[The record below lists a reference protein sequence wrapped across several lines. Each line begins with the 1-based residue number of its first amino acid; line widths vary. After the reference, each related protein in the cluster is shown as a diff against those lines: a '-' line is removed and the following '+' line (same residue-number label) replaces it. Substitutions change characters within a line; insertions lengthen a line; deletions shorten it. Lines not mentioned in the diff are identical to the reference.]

1 MSNTQIR
8 EERYLDIINQFAVG
22 LLNQS
27 TIKETLWSVIDNVV
41 SKLDFYDCAIYLL
54 DENKE
59 HLIQVASQ
67 AYKNKE
73 PRNTN
78 ATLIKMGTGIV
89 GKTAIEKKARI
100 TNDTSQSED
109 YISDDEWR
117 FSEITV
123 PIIHENEL
131 IGIIDSEHPDKDFF
145 QPIHLNILTTIASMV
160 AIKVVQARHL
170 ENLEAREKSFNLIY
184 SSTNDL
190 IFLMEVEPDHIYR
203 CVSVN
208 RAYLE
213 LTGKKRSQVI
223 GKTVDDIW
231 DPKRAKI
238 ILAHYLE
245 AIETK
250 KPVTYQIEFGTGEES
265 IIVETK
271 ITPVFDYKGRCTN
284 LSGISRDITA
294 AKQARDELRQER
306 EKYQTLFSK
315 ANDAIFILKDD
326 VIIECN
332 DITTQV
338 FGRERKDL
346 VGRKPHE
353 LSPEFQP
360 DGQRSDREVPVGNFE
375 WLHTKGDGSLFTVDV
390 ALTELSFGNGQYVQA
405 IMRDITERIEAEEIL
420 RASEKR
426 YRTIFENSLDGI
438 YKSTPEGK
446 FVEVSPAL
454 VAMLG
459 YDSEEELLAIN
470 IKDDLY
476 FKHEDRY
483 KHSNQYRLKK
493 KDGSEI
499 WVEDHGFYHYDD
511 SGKVLYH
518 HGILRDVTAKNQK
531 QKEMQK
537 LLDVTSD
544 QNKRLQN
551 FANIVSHNI
560 RSHSANLT
568 SLVSFMEI
576 TTDPDE
582 KEKMFQMLK
591 SSTSQLEETI
601 MNLNEIITV
610 NQNLN
615 KPIEQRN
622 LLEEVEKTLQVLNLE
637 ILEGGVTIKTNIE
650 PELTIQI
657 IPAYLDSILLNLI
670 GNAVKYRKRS
680 GKAVIKITAKAL
692 KRGEVRVRIADNG
705 LGIDMAAYG
714 DKVFGMYKTFHDN
727 EDARG
732 FGLYITKNQIEAMT
746 GRIEVDSQ
754 VGKGTTF
761 TLYFNEK
768 H

>member
-1 MSNTQIR
+1 MSSTQIQ

-54 DENKE
+54 DEDKE

-67 AYKNKE
+67 AYKDKE

-78 ATLIKMGTGIV
+78 ATFIKMGTGIV
-89 GKTAIEKKARI
+89 GKVAQEKQSRI

-109 YISDDEWR
+109 YITDDQWR

-131 IGIIDSEHPDKDFF
+131 IGIIDSEHPEKDFF

-170 ENLEAREKSFNLIY
+170 ENLAAREKSFDLIY

-190 IFLMEVEPDHIYR
+190 IFLMEVEPNDSFR

-208 RAYLE
+208 RAFLE
-213 LTGKKRSQVI
+213 LTNKKRGDVV
-223 GKTVDDIW
+223 GKTIDDIW
-231 DPKRAKI
+231 DAERSATIKSYYR
-238 ILAHYLE
+238 E

-250 KPVTYQIEFGTGEES
+250 KPITYQIKFRTGNN
-265 IIVETK
+265 IVIVETK
-271 ITPVFDYKGRCTN
+271 VTPVFDHRGRCTN
-284 LSGISRDITA
+284 LSGISRDITTA
-294 AKQARDELRQER
+294 EAVRSELGYER

-326 VIIECN
+326 LIIECN
-332 DITTQV
+332 DRTTEI
-338 FGRERKDL
+338 FGRDREGL
-346 VGRKPHE
+346 IGYAPHE
-353 LSPEFQP
+353 LSPQVQP
-360 DGQRSDREVPVGNFE
+360 DGKTSDRRMDQDNFQ
-375 WLHTKGDGSLFTVDV
+375 WVHTKKDGSYFTADV
-390 ALTELSFGNGQYVQA
+390 TLSRYHFKNEEYTQA
-405 IMRDITERIEAEEIL
+405 IVRDVSERIKAEEVL

-438 YKSTPEGK
+438 YKSTPEGR

-459 YDSEEELLAIN
+459 YDSEEELLSIN
-470 IKDDLY
+470 IKKDLY
-476 FKHEDRY
+476 FKEEDRF

-493 KDGSEI
+493 KNGDEI
-499 WVEDHGFYHYDD
+499 WVEDHGFYQYDGE
-511 SGKVLYH
+511 GKVIFH
-518 HGILRDVTAKNQK
+518 QGILRDVTAKNQK
-531 QKEMQK
+531 QMELEN
-537 LLDVTSD
+537 LLNMTSD

-551 FANIVSHNI
+551 FAHIVSHNI

-568 SLVSFMEI
+568 SLVSFMEM
-576 TTDPDE
+576 TKDE
-582 KEKMFQMLK
+582 AEKQKMFQMLK
-591 SSTSQLEETI
+591 SSTGQLEETI

-622 LLEEVEKTLQVLNLE
+622 LMEEVEKTLQILNDE
-637 ILEGGVTIKTNIE
+637 ILESGVKIAVDI
-650 PELTIQI
+650 PEDLVLPI
-657 IPAYLDSILLNLI
+657 IPAYLDSILLNLLS
-670 GNAVKYRKRS
+670 NAIKYRRS
-680 GKAVIKITAKAL
+680 EVKSEIKIQAKAIQG
-692 KRGEVRVRIADNG
+692 KVQIEISDNG
-705 LGIDMAAYG
+705 MGIDMDAHG
-714 DKVFGMYKTFHDN
+714 DKIFGMYKTFHQN

-732 FGLYITKNQIEAMT
+732 FGLYITKNQIETMK
-746 GRIEVDSQ
+746 GKILVDSK
-754 VGKGTTF
+754 VNRGTTF
-761 TLYFNEK
+761 TVYFNEER
-768 H
+768 